1 MNKEDKQTLKKG
13 YWLDLILKLKDLKS
27 NNAKDLKKT
36 YNAKDL
42 KKTLLE
48 CVDILDKVIKL
59 EEEDEN

>member
-1 MNKEDKQTLKKG
+1 MNKEDKQILKKG
-13 YWLDLILKLKDLKS
+13 YWLDLILKLKDFKS
-27 NNAKDLKKT
+27 N
-36 YNAKDL
+36 NAKDL

>member
-1 MNKEDKQTLKKG
+1 MNKEDNETLKKG

-36 YNAKDL
+36 
-42 KKTLLE
+42 LLE

>member
-1 MNKEDKQTLKKG
+1 MNKEYNETLKKG

-36 YNAKDL
+36 
-42 KKTLLE
+42 LLE

-59 EEEDEN
+59 EEEDE